1 MINSNI
7 QLDSATSV
15 SIDRK
20 NSNNVLNT
28 NFASYAKILQE
39 TKEQA
44 KSVIEEYTERLHNK
58 TQSDL
63 NNNEPEDFWTLRHK
77 RLKKMLEMQQE
88 MFDHIYELKQL
99 SNHKAEIKSAQMKAE
114 GLIDTSNPMP
124 VITGVPA
131 KYLLSMLTADT

>member
-20 NSNNVLNT
+20 NSNNALNA
-28 NFASYAKILQE
+28 NLASYAEILQE
-39 TKEQA
+39 AKEQA

-58 TQSDL
+58 TQSDI

>member
-7 QLDSATSV
+7 QLDSVTSV

-20 NSNNVLNT
+20 NSNNALNA
-28 NFASYAKILQE
+28 NLASYAEILQE
-39 TKEQA
+39 AKEQA

-58 TQSDL
+58 TQSDI